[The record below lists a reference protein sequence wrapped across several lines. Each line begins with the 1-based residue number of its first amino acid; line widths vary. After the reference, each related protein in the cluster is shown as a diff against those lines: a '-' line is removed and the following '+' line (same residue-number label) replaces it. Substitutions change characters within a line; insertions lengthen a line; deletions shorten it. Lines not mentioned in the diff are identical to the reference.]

1 MERTLLSY
9 LIAASIFIPLS
20 RAEFQINT
28 QTTYTQTYADVAMDG
43 AGKFV
48 VVWRS
53 YRHDGD
59 SGGIFS
65 QCFDPNREPLGNEFQ
80 INTTT
85 SGDQTE
91 PSVAMSV
98 KGDFVV
104 AWEGP
109 GINQEDI
116 FAQMFD
122 PNGQPIVSEFQVN
135 SYTNGVQL
143 IPKIAINEAGT
154 FVVVWESERL
164 AAETSVISCR
174 LYDANGLAV
183 GEEFEV
189 NIMSDCRYPDVA
201 IDANGNFAVVWMQDK
216 SNNSIIARL
225 YDANGLARTEPF
237 QVNTTSFGSLTQ
249 PSIAMDSAGYFIVTW
264 DGDPEKANQDDIHAR
279 LYDPNG
285 MPICEQFIV
294 NTTCDGP
301 QQEPKVD
308 MNNNQEFVI
317 VWNSETDSDVNK
329 KDIFVQRFNHLG
341 QPIGGE
347 LQLNAFTEGD
357 QKYPAVA
364 IGQEGKSI
372 VVWQSDKQDGSHYGI
387 FGQMVPKAPAADFSN
402 DGSVDF
408 RDFCVLA
415 EEWRKS
421 EYPLRTD
428 LINDHRIDEGD
439 LAAFCEQ
446 WLTP

>member
-1 MERTLLSY
+1 MKSILLSY
-9 LIAASIFIPLS
+9 LLAASILIS
-20 RAEFQINT
+20 ASWAEFQVNT
-28 QTTYTQTYADVAMDG
+28 QTTYTQTYADVAMNG
-43 AGKFV
+43 AGRFV

-59 SGGIFS
+59 SGGIFGR
-65 QCFDPNREPLGNEFQ
+65 CFDPNCEPLGDEFQ

-85 SGDQTE
+85 SGDQTK

-109 GINQEDI
+109 GISQEDI

-122 PNGQPIVSEFQVN
+122 PNGQPVSGGFQVN
-135 SYTNGVQL
+135 SYTDSRQRF
-143 IPKIAINEAGT
+143 PKIAINEAGT

-164 AAETSVISCR
+164 AAGTSVISCR

-201 IDANGNFAVVWMQDK
+201 IDTNGNFAVVWMQDK
-216 SNNSIIARL
+216 NNNSIISRL
-225 YDANGLARTEPF
+225 YNTDGTARTEPF
-237 QVNTTSFGSLTQ
+237 KINSVSFRSITS
-249 PSIAMDSAGYFIVTW
+249 PSIAMNDSGHFAVAW
-264 DGDPEKANQDDIHAR
+264 DGDPNRASEDDIHAR

-285 MPICEQFIV
+285 TPICEQFVV

-301 QQEPKVD
+301 QQDPRID
-308 MNNNQEFVI
+308 LNNNQDFVI

-329 KDIFVQRFNHLG
+329 KDIFVQRFNQLG

-347 LQLNAFTEGD
+347 LQINSFVEGE
-357 QKYPAVA
+357 QKYPAIA
-364 IGQEGKSI
+364 IGQEGKSV

-387 FGQMVPKAPAADFSN
+387 FGQMVPKAPAADFNN

-408 RDFCVLA
+408 RDFCILA
-415 EEWRKS
+415 NEWRKS
-421 EYPLRTD
+421 KDTLRTD
-428 LINDHRIDEGD
+428 LINDNKIDEQD